1 MIISK
6 LINCWCCFILLLSIG
21 FPAYTQ
27 TDITG
32 RVVDEKDNSALANV
46 SVYFNNTTIGT
57 HTSQDGNFH
66 FEGVRM
72 LNTEMVISC
81 PGYEVLLFKP
91 TANQLEGKR
100 IIFKLHTKVIA
111 ANKIELTGEDR
122 EKYLGLFHQ
131 FFLGV
136 TEEAAGCKI
145 ANESTAYF
153 TQGENKTSLRI
164 TADTP
169 LVIINE
175 MLGYKIHF
183 DLEECWFD
191 HLTGQNYY
199 LGYARYEE
207 LGNNKKWTRNRKNC
221 YYGSTLHFYRSLVAH
236 QLYQQGF
243 GTFMIKT
250 ANDSAAVKLEIGG
263 VVVPLDSIVSEPVSA
278 SDILF
283 IDSNNNLSIRA
294 AGQLLVQYN
303 KNPFAKSFLI
313 QHGLMLDDGVRGVES
328 YIRFKESSIGI
339 NYSGVL
345 DDYSNAEY
353 SGYWIYE
360 KVANTLPYN
369 YQPDN

>member
-6 LINCWCCFILLLSIG
+6 LTSCWCCFILLLFLS

-27 TDITG
+27 TDIAG
-32 RVVDEKDNSALANV
+32 RVVDEKDNTALPNV

-57 HTSQDGNFH
+57 YTSREGDFH
-66 FEGVRM
+66 FEDIRM

-91 TANQLEGKR
+91 TANQVEGKR
-100 IIFKLHTKVIA
+100 IIFKLR
-111 ANKIELTGEDR
+111 ANASATNKLELTDADR
-122 EKYLGLFHQ
+122 KKYLSLFHQ

-136 TEEAAGCKI
+136 TEEAAESKVI
-145 ANESTAYF
+145 NESTIYF
-153 TQGENKTSLRI
+153 TQGESKTSLSL
-164 TADTP
+164 TADSP
-169 LVIINE
+169 LIIINS

-183 DLEECWFD
+183 NLVEFWFD
-191 HLTGQNYY
+191 NITGQNYY

-207 LGNNKKWTRNRKNC
+207 LGDNKKWIRNRKNC
-221 YYGSTLHFYRSLVAH
+221 YYGGTLHFYRSLVAH

-243 GTFMIKT
+243 GTFLIKP
-250 ANDSAAVKLEIGG
+250 AKDSAAVKLEIGG
-263 VVVPLDSIVSEPVSA
+263 IVVPLDSTLVEPFSE

-283 IDSNNNLSIRA
+283 IDSNNNLSIRI
-294 AGQLLVQYN
+294 AGQLLVQYD
-303 KNPFAKSFLI
+303 KNPSAKSFLI
-313 QHGLMLDDGVRGVES
+313 QNGFMLDNEVKGVEC
-328 YIRFKESSIGI
+328 YIRFKESPIGI
-339 NYSGVL
+339 NYRGVL

-369 YQPDN
+369 YQPD